1 MNLESDIR
9 LEILLVSLSLDN
21 YEDYLNEL
29 VTSGHLRG
37 MELKILDKYK
47 FLVTSIKNIPSR
59 ELLIKEFPELSFT
72 GVEPISKEELS
83 DFVQLFLTKR
93 INDENS
99 YKIIKLSEKV
109 KNEGLTQDVIE
120 EINSISKSDN
130 IKSEFEDIT
139 KTITEKYKDKD
150 LALGFQ
156 TGVTEIDKRTGGL
169 HLGSVNTIM
178 GYAGSGKTTWGV
190 NIAYNSLQEGY
201 NVLYLSLEVSKEH
214 ILYDLLSR
222 HSNESQF
229 KGKIIKHR
237 NIKQRNLKKDEEEF
251 LWNTIYPDFLKTK
264 GKIYI
269 VDETDLDNYSAYTL
283 ENKFREID
291 KLAQEETGKGISLVF
306 VDHAQLLKFEKSIQS
321 RDEFSTIN
329 YYVSFFRQQAVNFI
343 KEKRPACFV
352 VLSQT
357 NRDGWKYAA
366 RHEGNYQ
373 LNALA
378 EANELERASSIVLS
392 IFTDEVMMNS
402 NQALVKVC
410 KSRDTGA
417 MEEAVSTD
425 IFPESY
431 LLGDYSTG
439 VPQDMANISMD
450 DLFQPTFDNPV
461 LDSMANGSNSNNPFG
476 DMSELDALIGGE

>member
-1 MNLESDIR
+1 M
-9 LEILLVSLSLDN
+9 
-21 YEDYLNEL
+21 
-29 VTSGHLRG
+29 
-37 MELKILDKYK
+37 
-47 FLVTSIKNIPSR
+47 
-59 ELLIKEFPELSFT
+59 
-72 GVEPISKEELS
+72 
-83 DFVQLFLTKR
+83 
-93 INDENS
+93 
-99 YKIIKLSEKV
+99 
-109 KNEGLTQDVIE
+109 
-120 EINSISKSDN
+120 
-130 IKSEFEDIT
+130 
-139 KTITEKYKDKD
+139 
-150 LALGFQ
+150 ALGFQ